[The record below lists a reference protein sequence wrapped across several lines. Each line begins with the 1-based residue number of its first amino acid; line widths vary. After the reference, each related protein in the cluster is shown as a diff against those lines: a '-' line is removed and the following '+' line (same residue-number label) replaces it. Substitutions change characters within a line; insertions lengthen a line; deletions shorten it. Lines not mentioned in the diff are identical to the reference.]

1 MGTSRDSLIEQN
13 LELIGQVQ
21 LLKEQLKQEQDKN
34 KRLEKIY
41 NNMKQ
46 TLGYYYYSFLKDKII
61 KQGSYDY
68 TRLNNLLEE

>member
-13 LELIGQVQ
+13 LELMGQVQ
-21 LLKEQLKQEQDKN
+21 LLKEQLKQEQDNN

-41 NNMKQ
+41 NNIKQ
-46 TLGYYYYSFLKDKII
+46 TLGYYYYSFLKDSII

>member
-13 LELIGQVQ
+13 LELMGQVQ

-46 TLGYYYYSFLKDKII
+46 TLGYYYYSFLKDSII